1 MTELR
6 LQKLPDRTPIKLTIA
21 VMPELHAA
29 LCDYAEV
36 YRDTYGEAE
45 PVSEL
50 VPQML
55 AAFLASDRGFAKAR
69 KTLTGSRQGN
79 A

>member
-6 LQKLPDRTPIKLTIA
+6 LPKLPDRTPVKLTIA
-21 VMPELHAA
+21 VMPGLHEA
-29 LCDYAEV
+29 LCEYARV
-36 YRDTYGEAE
+36 YRETYGEAE
-45 PVSEL
+45 PVAEL
-50 VPQML
+50 IPEML

-69 KTLTGSRQGN
+69 KAPAGSSQRD